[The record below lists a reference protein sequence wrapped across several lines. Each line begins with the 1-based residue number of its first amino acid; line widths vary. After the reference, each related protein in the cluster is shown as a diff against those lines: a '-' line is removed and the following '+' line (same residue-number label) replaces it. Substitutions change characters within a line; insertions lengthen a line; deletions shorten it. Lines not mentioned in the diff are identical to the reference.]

1 MALGPR
7 LDLRQSQQ
15 LVMTPQLQQAI
26 KLLTLTNLELES
38 AVSAEIESNPLLE
51 AGDHELVLGK
61 ETFDQPASSE
71 TGIDQMLGRDSI
83 MASDTPVDV
92 DFGEAVFHHGGAGDE
107 MGPTSN
113 DFQAEQINRE
123 DKGPSDNALSMSA
136 GGAGGAGQAGSAN
149 NDSQN
154 GDGLSAEA
162 LLTADLTLHDH
173 LLTQAGTEFRMPEE
187 QMIARHLVDLVDDS
201 GYITLDM
208 IDMAERLGTSIAMI
222 ERVLKVMQTFDPVGI
237 CARSLAECLKL
248 QAKDI
253 DRLDPAM
260 EMLLDNLPLLARG
273 DLPALK
279 RLCRVDHEDLADMI
293 REVRGYNPKP
303 GLLYGAS
310 RVETVVADVFVR
322 RNAAGSW
329 IVELNTATLPR
340 VLVNQSYHAELLAKS
355 VAKSSADVAKQER
368 QFLSECLTSANWLVK
383 ALDQRARTILKVA
396 SEIVRLQ
403 EGFFEDGVRYL
414 KPLTLRTVADAIGMH
429 ESTVSR
435 VTTAKYISCS
445 RGLYE
450 LKYFFNSSI
459 QSGNGGEAHSAKSV
473 QFRIRELIEAES
485 SRDILSDDQVV
496 DILQGE
502 KFDIARRTVAKYREA
517 MNIPSS
523 VQRRRLKAMVA
534 MR

>member
-38 AVSAEIESNPLLE
+38 AVYAEIERNPLLE
-51 AGDHELVLGK
+51 AGDIELSVAK
-61 ETFDQPASSE
+61 ETFEQAPSSE
-71 TGIDQMLGRDSI
+71 TGIDQMIGQDSI
-83 MASDTPVDV
+83 IASDVPMDV
-92 DFGEAVFHHGGAGDE
+92 DFGEAVFHHGSASDDMASSTPQPVSEQLNASDYSGPGDDSLS
-107 MGPTSN
+107 MNGGGSIV
-113 DFQAEQINRE
+113 A
-123 DKGPSDNALSMSA
+123 GPSNK
-136 GGAGGAGQAGSAN
+136 
-149 NDSQN
+149 
-154 GDGLSAEA
+154 DGLSAED

-173 LLTQAGTEFRMPEE
+173 LHTQVGTAFRDTEHL
-187 QMIARHLVDLVDDS
+187 MIARHLVDLVDDS
-201 GYITLDM
+201 GYITLDI
-208 IDMAERLGTSIAMI
+208 IDMAERLGASIAMI
-222 ERVLKVMQTFDPVGI
+222 ERVLKVMQTFDPVGV

-248 QAKDI
+248 QARDI

-260 EMLLDNLPLLARG
+260 ETLLDNLPLLARG

-279 RLCRVDHEDLADMI
+279 RLCRVDHEDLSDMI
-293 REVRGYNPKP
+293 REVRSYNPKP
-303 GLLYGAS
+303 GLMFGAS
-310 RVETVVADVFVR
+310 RVESVVADVFVR
-322 RNAAGSW
+322 RNATGSW

-340 VLVNQSYHAELLAKS
+340 VLVNQTYHAELLTKATKTN
-355 VAKSSADVAKQER
+355 AEIAKQER

-396 SEIVRLQ
+396 TEIIKLQ
-403 EGFFEDGVRYL
+403 EGFFEDGVRQL
-414 KPLTLRTVADAIGMH
+414 KPLTLRTVAEAIGMH

-435 VTTAKYISCS
+435 VTTAKYLSCS

-450 LKYFFNSSI
+450 LKYFFNSAI

-485 SRDILSDDQVV
+485 SKDILSDDQIV
-496 DILQGE
+496 DILQAE

-534 MR
+534 VR